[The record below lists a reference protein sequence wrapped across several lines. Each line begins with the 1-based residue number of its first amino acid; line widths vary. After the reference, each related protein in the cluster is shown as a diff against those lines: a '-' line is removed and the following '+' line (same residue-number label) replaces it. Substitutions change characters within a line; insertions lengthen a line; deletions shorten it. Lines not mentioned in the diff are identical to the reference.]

1 MTVTVCGESAFAGVK
16 TREAGDTDPSVESL
30 EDRPM
35 VTSAVGTELR
45 ATVKVAMPPPSVVV
59 RPEVGVTVMPAAP
72 TQQAGT
78 AVWMFRRH
86 PPLMLPEN
94 PVKSSR
100 TKRLHVPLGL
110 VPWKAA
116 STVA

>member
-1 MTVTVCGESAFAGVK
+1 
-16 TREAGDTDPSVESL
+16 
-30 EDRPM
+30 M

-45 ATVKVAMPPPSVVV
+45 ATVKLAVPPPSVVV

-78 AVWMFRRH
+78 AVWMLRRH

-100 TKRLHVPLGL
+100 TKRLHVPFGF
-110 VPWKAA
+110 VPLKAA
-116 STVA
+116 RTVEQAPAGAGRANTAEAAPPCF